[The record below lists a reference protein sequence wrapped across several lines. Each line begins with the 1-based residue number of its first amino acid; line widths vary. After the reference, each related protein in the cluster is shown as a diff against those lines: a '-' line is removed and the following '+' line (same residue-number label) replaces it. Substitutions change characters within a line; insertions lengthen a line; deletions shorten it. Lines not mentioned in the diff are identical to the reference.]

1 MHLKYLFYL
10 ILGTVIWGL
19 SPIFYDLLSSVSSI
33 EIVAHRSF
41 WSAVF
46 LILYIYLFSGVGH
59 ELFQK
64 GRNEIFLL
72 FLSGILIAINWYG
85 FIYAVNS
92 GNALQASLGYYIFP
106 LVAVFLGIVFKK
118 EKFTLI
124 QILAICLVIASVVL
138 LVSISGEMPGLA
150 LILAFSFGFYGLI
163 KSNVKLDPTSIASG
177 CSITNSVSSAE
188 LADLFIEVT
197 NQQSGDA
204 VANALVEVTTD
215 LGTVLPSSG
224 RALTDSFGVAL
235 LKIQPGNTGGAGTIT
250 VSALDEQISTN
261 FAVGIADL
269 ILEVDNGLNVDSNG
283 DVIPLK
289 AGGSTIIEV
298 TLKDEEGNLYTTPTD
313 VEFSSTCVDNNNSS
327 IDASVKSSS
336 GIASSTYRANG
347 CGIDD
352 VVNITVETGGKN
364 FTASTIIPV
373 EVSAVQ
379 SIQFIDVSEPVIA
392 LPRRPLSSSASTDS

>member
-33 EIVAHRSF
+33 EIVAHRSL

-124 QILAICLVIASVVL
+124 QILAICLVISSVVL
-138 LVSISGEMPGLA
+138 LVYVNGEMPGLA

-163 KSNVKLDPTSIASG
+163 KSNVKLDPISSVTFETILITPLAMIIMIFFAEPVLKKESFFADNTLILLMFSGLITALPLVLFSTGTKVFSYATVGLVQYLNPTLQFLIAIFYFKEAFELGHALAFSLIWVALFIYSFEG
-177 CSITNSVSSAE
+177 ISKELNKEGMSVS
-188 LADLFIEVT
+188 
-197 NQQSGDA
+197 
-204 VANALVEVTTD
+204 
-215 LGTVLPSSG
+215 
-224 RALTDSFGVAL
+224 
-235 LKIQPGNTGGAGTIT
+235 
-250 VSALDEQISTN
+250 
-261 FAVGIADL
+261 
-269 ILEVDNGLNVDSNG
+269 
-283 DVIPLK
+283 
-289 AGGSTIIEV
+289 
-298 TLKDEEGNLYTTPTD
+298 TLSKKL
-313 VEFSSTCVDNNNSS
+313 
-327 IDASVKSSS
+327 
-336 GIASSTYRANG
+336 R
-347 CGIDD
+347 
-352 VVNITVETGGKN
+352 
-364 FTASTIIPV
+364 
-373 EVSAVQ
+373 
-379 SIQFIDVSEPVIA
+379 
-392 LPRRPLSSSASTDS
+392 